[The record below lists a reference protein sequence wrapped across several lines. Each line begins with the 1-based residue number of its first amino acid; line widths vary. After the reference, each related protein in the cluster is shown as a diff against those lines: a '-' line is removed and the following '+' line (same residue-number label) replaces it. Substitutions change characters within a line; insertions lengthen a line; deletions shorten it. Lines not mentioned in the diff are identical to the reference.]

1 MATFKAVGP
10 DGKTYTVDAPDAQAA
25 GMALDE
31 MMQAQGGGQPPQPM
45 QGERQV
51 PYDMDRRNAF
61 SAGFDPTQDSAET
74 AAGLDDRLHGQRDTE
89 GAVQTFA
96 NGMMMGAGDEFM
108 GALAGGLTWA
118 QGRGFDE
125 GYNKMTSA
133 IRGDI
138 DRYAERHPVASTA
151 LDVGGSLATAW
162 VPGGAAVRGAN
173 LATKVGR
180 GAAAGAAYGAAQGYA
195 SGEGGV
201 DQRLAGAEEGAKVGS
216 IVGGAVPVIGAGIG
230 RAYGKAVGRKS
241 VPSVAQLDD
250 AASALYQR
258 ADNAGIAVQPRAL
271 QRLTTVLPQRMA
283 NMGFDPVLHPK
294 ANRVLEILENRAAQG
309 MQPINGAHR
318 VFSLGEVENMRRV
331 IRQAITATSGPN
343 DKADRQMA
351 QSILDQ
357 FDNWMTGL
365 QPRDMLS
372 GGPSGVSGREAIQ
385 IVQEARGLWTRKSK
399 GDVLADLVQRAE
411 LDDDV
416 ERGLRREFRN
426 LARNKER
433 MRQFTAGEK
442 DAIRKVAQGG
452 PMGWL
457 LRAIGSLAPGASAS
471 GVVRGTIGSGAGFAA
486 GGPVGAAVVPA
497 AAYAAKKGSDAMVR
511 GAVRKADATVRAGGA
526 VPIDAKAAKTA
537 GDYATRL
544 IGAAGQA
551 GAPEFL
557 PPPR

>member
-1 MATFKAVGP
+1 MATFKAIGP
-10 DGKTYTVDAPDAQAA
+10 DGKAYTVDAPDAQAA

-31 MMQAQGGGQPPQPM
+31 MMQAGGGGQQPDPM
-45 QGERQV
+45 AV
-51 PYDMDRRNAF
+51 RNAF

-173 LATKVGR
+173 LMTKVGR

-201 DQRLAGAEEGAKVGS
+201 DSRMDAAKWGAGVGAG
-216 IVGGAVPVIGAGIG
+216 VGGAVPVIGAGVG

-241 VPSVAQLDD
+241 VPSVPQLDD

-294 ANRVLEILENRAAQG
+294 ANRVLEILEERAAQG

-351 QSILDQ
+351 QNILDQ

-416 ERGLRREFRN
+416 EKGLRREFRN

-457 LRAIGSLAPGASAS
+457 LRAIGSFAPSAS
-471 GVVRGTIGSGAGFAA
+471 PAGAIRGGIGSAAGFMGT
-486 GGPVGAAVVPA
+486 GGNPLGAAIVPA
-497 AAYAAKKGSDAMVR
+497 VSYAAKKGSDAMVR

-544 IGAAGQA
+544 IGAAGQS
-551 GAPEFL
+551 GAPELL